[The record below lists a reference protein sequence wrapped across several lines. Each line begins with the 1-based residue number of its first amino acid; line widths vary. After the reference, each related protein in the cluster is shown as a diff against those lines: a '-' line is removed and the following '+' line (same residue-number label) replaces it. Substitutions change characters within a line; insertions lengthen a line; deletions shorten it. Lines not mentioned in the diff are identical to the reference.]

1 MSKNVKKSID
11 DDILKCYINR
21 GFALNSE
28 TKCKYIKKT

>member
-1 MSKNVKKSID
+1 MSKIVKKSID
-11 DDILKCYINR
+11 GSILKCYINR